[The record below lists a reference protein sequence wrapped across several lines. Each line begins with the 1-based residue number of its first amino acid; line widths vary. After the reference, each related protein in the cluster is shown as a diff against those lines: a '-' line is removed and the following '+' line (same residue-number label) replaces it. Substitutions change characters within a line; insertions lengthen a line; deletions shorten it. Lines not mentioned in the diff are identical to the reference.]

1 MSDTYLLPR
10 GRVLRYSFSERL
22 MHWVAG
28 ISYVYL
34 LLTGLAFWTPWLFW
48 IAVVLGG
55 ATISR
60 ILHPWV
66 GLVFTLG
73 VVWMYRVWA
82 AQMHTTERD
91 REWWHQLGHYIRN
104 EDDEVPSEGRF
115 NAGQKALFWGF
126 FWCGIVLLLTGLVL
140 WVPNWIP
147 WSLRFLRLLAIILHP
162 IAALFTIALFMIH
175 VYMGTAVERGAFG
188 SVIRGDVSRRWAA
201 RYHRAWYD
209 QIVRDAGPSEDPDA
223 PAIAARE

>member
-1 MSDTYLLPR
+1 MSESQLLPH
-10 GRVLRYSFSERL
+10 GRVLRYSFRERL
-22 MHWVAG
+22 MHWVSGA
-28 ISYVYL
+28 SYVYL

-60 ILHPWV
+60 MLHPWV
-66 GLVFTLG
+66 GVIFFLS

-82 AQMHTTERD
+82 AQMHSTERD
-91 REWWHQLGHYIRN
+91 REWWHSLKHYIRN

-126 FWCGIVLLLTGLVL
+126 FWCGIVLLLSGLVL
-140 WVPNWIP
+140 WEPQWIP
-147 WSLRFLRLLAIILHP
+147 WNLRALRLIAVILHP
-162 IAALFTIALFMIH
+162 IAALLTIALFMIH

-188 SVIRGDVSRRWAA
+188 SVIRGDVSRKWAA
-201 RYHRAWYD
+201 RYHRLWYE
-209 QIVRDAGPSEDPDA
+209 QIL
-223 PAIAARE
+223 RESPTKE

>member
-1 MSDTYLLPR
+1 MSESQLLPH
-10 GRVLRYSFSERL
+10 GRVLRYSFRERL
-22 MHWVAG
+22 MHWVSGA
-28 ISYVYL
+28 SYVYL

-60 ILHPWV
+60 MLHPWAGV
-66 GLVFTLG
+66 IFFLS

-82 AQMHTTERD
+82 AQMHSTERD
-91 REWWHQLGHYIRN
+91 REWWHSLKHYIRN

-126 FWCGIVLLLTGLVL
+126 FWCGIVLLLSGLVL
-140 WVPNWIP
+140 WEPQWIP
-147 WSLRFLRLLAIILHP
+147 WNLRALRLIAVILHP
-162 IAALFTIALFMIH
+162 IAALLTIALFMIH

-188 SVIRGDVSRRWAA
+188 SVIRGDVSRKWAA
-201 RYHRAWYD
+201 RYHRLWYE
-209 QIVRDAGPSEDPDA
+209 QIL
-223 PAIAARE
+223 RESPTKE